1 MEHSAIRP
9 AHEEN
14 VLSRF
19 YSNLISIK
27 MANEKDHSD
36 TSDRVLFT
44 FRQTGLQ
51 YERFSVSS
59 IVLNN

>member
-1 MEHSAIRP
+1 MEHSAIRL

-14 VLSRF
+14 VLTRF
-19 YSNLISIK
+19 YSNVISIK
-27 MANEKDHSD
+27 MVSEKDHSD

-51 YERFSVSS
+51 NERFSVSS